1 MDETPKQKDKRKL
14 ESPGTNSPIYKQS
27 KMAGSPDQADAST
40 NLGSLSTRMDQMF
53 EILNSVKKGQDGLR
67 QMFDSKIDKLRKDV
81 LSTIDDKIK
90 AVKVDVDLQFA
101 AIDRRIDELE
111 HNMRSFT
118 PLDGMRDMNNP
129 QNNQSVSNDELTV
142 LVSNLREARG
152 EDPLVVAQSLLNALG
167 EEVSNSITV
176 IDAQRLHERNRC
188 KPRLMKIAFE
198 SVEQKI
204 KVLHAKTSLRGNG
217 TYGRVYI
224 RSSKSHAERLLE
236 LNTKTI
242 LSELP
247 NGHLYRV
254 SANGRIL
261 KKDNASDN
269 RNQNTARN
277 GSD

>member
-1 MDETPKQKDKRKL
+1 MDETQKQKNKRKL

-53 EILNSVKKGQDGLR
+53 EILNSVKKGQDGLK

-118 PLDGMRDMNNP
+118 PLDGMRDMNN
-129 QNNQSVSNDELTV
+129 QSVYNDELTV
-142 LVSNLREARG
+142 IVSNLREARG
-152 EDPLVVAQSLLNALG
+152 EDPLVVAQSLLNVLG

-176 IDAQRLHERNRC
+176 IDAQRLPERNRG

-204 KVLHAKTSLRGNG
+204 KVLSTKTSLRGNG

-224 RSSKSHAERLLE
+224 RSSKSHVERLLE

-261 KKDNASDN
+261 KKDNASNN

>member
-27 KMAGSPDQADAST
+27 KMAGSPDQADVST

-67 QMFDSKIDKLRKDV
+67 QMFDSKIDKLRKDA
-81 LSTIDDKIK
+81 LSTIDDIIQ

-111 HNMRSFT
+111 HNMRSFAL
-118 PLDGMRDMNNP
+118 LDGMRDMNNP

-142 LVSNLREARG
+142 IVSNLREARG

-176 IDAQRLHERNRC
+176 IDAQRLPERNRG
-188 KPRLMKIAFE
+188 KPRLN
-198 SVEQKI
+198 S
-204 KVLHAKTSLRGNG
+204 

-224 RSSKSHAERLLE
+224 RSSKSHVECLLE
-236 LNTKTI
+236 LNTKTF
-242 LSELP
+242 LSKLP